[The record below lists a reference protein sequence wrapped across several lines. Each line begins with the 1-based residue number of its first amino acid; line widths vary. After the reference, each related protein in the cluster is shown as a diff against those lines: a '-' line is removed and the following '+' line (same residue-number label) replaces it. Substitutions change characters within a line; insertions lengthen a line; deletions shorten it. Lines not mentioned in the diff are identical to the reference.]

1 MQKRKRHSLS
11 RAEINRLDLE
21 QLQMLKA
28 KVEKDKDLAYSLS
41 GRIKSDLVTRKVL
54 DSAAQLQ
61 LINERIKVLT
71 KGNE

>member
-1 MQKRKRHSLS
+1 MQERKRHSLS

-28 KVEKDKDLAYSLS
+28 KVEKDKELAYSLS
-41 GRIKSDLVTRKVL
+41 GRIKSDFVTRKVL

-71 KGNE
+71 KGNG